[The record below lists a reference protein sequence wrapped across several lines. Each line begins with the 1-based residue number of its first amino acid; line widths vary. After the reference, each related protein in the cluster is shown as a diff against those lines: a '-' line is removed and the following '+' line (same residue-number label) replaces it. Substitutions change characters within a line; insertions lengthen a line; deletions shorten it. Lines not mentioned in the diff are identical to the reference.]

1 MQCHWNQRLY
11 VCLSA
16 DRSLLIA
23 VHVKLLF
30 IVNDAAT
37 KVNPFPSQTNPLL
50 RHPILESQRKD
61 DEDETVLPPPHGA
74 FSAMIAAQAFL
85 LRMITK
91 AAREG
96 GHIEPFTFT
105 LRLVCG
111 TAKAVVFC
119 SVAHAS
125 PTCAGH
131 SQSEVQLGVQFTY
144 LAWDKF
150 GNGRFQRP
158 IPPPHI
164 HINQKK
170 TIWSFVAHWANTP
183 LFILFVLFLVATIP
197 ISPSLPFSL
206 VFFSQCQIRAVTLIH
221 SPFDD
226 S

>member
-1 MQCHWNQRLY
+1 MQCHRNQRLY

-23 VHVKLLF
+23 AHVKLLF

-37 KVNPFPSQTNPLL
+37 KVNSFLSQTNPLL

-111 TAKAVVFC
+111 TAKAVVFR

-170 TIWSFVAHWANTP
+170 SIWSFVAHRANTP

-206 VFFSQCQIRAVTLIH
+206 VFFSQC
-221 SPFDD
+221 
-226 S
+226 